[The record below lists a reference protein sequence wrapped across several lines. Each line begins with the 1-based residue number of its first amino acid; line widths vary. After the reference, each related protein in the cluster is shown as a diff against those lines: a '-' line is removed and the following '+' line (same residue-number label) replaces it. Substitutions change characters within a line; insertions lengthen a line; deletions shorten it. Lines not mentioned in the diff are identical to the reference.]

1 MTRETDS
8 VIVLFDGV
16 CNLCNSAVQFL
27 IRRDKKRVFR
37 YASLQSDFAIDLLTQ
52 LGEDASQRESVL
64 VYGEGRLFKRS
75 DAALYLASKLGGFWK
90 VALMIKILPRF
101 IRDGAYNLV
110 ARNRYRWFG
119 KRNECMI
126 PKPDDQD
133 LFL

>member
-16 CNLCNSAVQFL
+16 CNLCNSAVRFL
-27 IRRDKKRVFR
+27 IRKDKKRVFR

>member
-16 CNLCNSAVQFL
+16 CNLCNSAVRFL